1 MSELTVWRICAARWA
16 ENAFDGEGARR
27 FGGRW
32 SSRGTSLV
40 YCSESR
46 ALAMLEVLAHVDA
59 PELLAH
65 TEWVLVSARVPESL
79 VERPARFPLNWRE
92 FPAPAETRRFG
103 DDWAADGSSAALRV
117 PSAVVPGEFNYLLNP
132 AHPDFA
138 QISRGRPERFAFDS
152 RLA

>member
-1 MSELTVWRICAARWA
+1 MSDLTVWRICAARWA
-16 ENAFDGEGARR
+16 GNAFVGEGARR

-65 TEWVLVSARVPESL
+65 TEWVLVSACVPGDL
-79 VERPARFPLNWRE
+79 IGRPARFPLNWRD

-103 DDWAADGSSAALRV
+103 DDWAAGGSSTALRV

-138 QISRGRPERFAFDS
+138 RISRGRPEPFAFDS

>member
-1 MSELTVWRICAARWA
+1 VSELTVWRICAARWA

-32 SSRGTSLV
+32 SSRGTPLV

-59 PELLAH
+59 PELLAR
-65 TEWVLVSARVPESL
+65 TEWVLVSAGVPGNL
-79 VERPARFPLNWRE
+79 LERPASFPVNWRD
-92 FPAPAETRRFG
+92 FPAPAATRRFG
-103 DDWAADGSSAALRV
+103 DDWADGGSSAALRV

-132 AHPDFA
+132 LHPEFA
-138 QISRGRPERFAFDS
+138 RITRGRPEPFAFDS

>member
-1 MSELTVWRICAARWA
+1 MSELPVWRICAARWA

-46 ALAMLEVLAHVDA
+46 ALAMLEVLAHVDG

-65 TEWVLVSARVPESL
+65 TEWVLVSVRVPESL

-103 DDWAADGSSAALRV
+103 DAWSSGARSAALRV

-132 AHPDFA
+132 AHPAFA
-138 QISRGRPERFAFDS
+138 RVDLGRPEPFAFDS

>member
-1 MSELTVWRICAARWA
+1 MSEITVWRICAAHWA

-32 SSRGTSLV
+32 SSRGTPLV

-59 PELLAH
+59 PELLAQ
-65 TEWVLVSARVPESL
+65 TEWVLVSACVPGNV
-79 VERPARFPLNWRE
+79 VERPARFPLNWRD

-103 DDWAADGSSAALRV
+103 DDWAAGGSFIALRV

-132 AHPDFA
+132 AHPDFVR
-138 QISRGRPERFAFDS
+138 ITRGRPEPFAFDS

>member
-1 MSELTVWRICAARWA
+1 VSELVVWRICGARWA
-16 ENAFDGEGARR
+16 AEAFNGEGARR

-32 SSRGTSLV
+32 SSRGVSVV

-46 ALAMLEVLAHVDA
+46 ALAMLEVLAHVES
-59 PELLAH
+59 PELLSH
-65 TEWVLVSARVPESL
+65 SEWVLVSARMPAEL
-79 VERPARFPLNWRE
+79 VEKPARVPDNWRR

-103 DDWAADGSSAALRV
+103 DAWIADGRSAALRV

-132 AHPDFA
+132 AHPRFNDVKP
-138 QISRGRPERFAFDS
+138 GRPEPFTFDH

>member
-1 MSELTVWRICAARWA
+1 MSELVVWRICAARWA
-16 ENAFDGEGARR
+16 ATAFDGEGARR

-32 SSRGTSLV
+32 SSKGVPVV

-59 PELLAH
+59 PELLAR
-65 TEWVLVSARVPESL
+65 TEWVLVSACVPGDL
-79 VERPARFPLNWRE
+79 IERPARFPLNWRD

-103 DDWAADGSSAALRV
+103 DDWAAGGSSTALRV

-138 QISRGRPERFAFDS
+138 RISRGRPEPFAFDS